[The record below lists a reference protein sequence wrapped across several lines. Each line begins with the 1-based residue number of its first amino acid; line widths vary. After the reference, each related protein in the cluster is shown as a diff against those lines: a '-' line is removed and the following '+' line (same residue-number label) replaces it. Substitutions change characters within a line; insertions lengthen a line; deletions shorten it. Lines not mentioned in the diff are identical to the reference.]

1 LAQISN
7 QLQTLTLA
15 YENNLNEFNYLLNSA
30 NTYAPGSDQLE
41 ILLAR
46 LPDMYAIQQ
55 TPIVQMGAQKVV
67 LAENQQKLEK
77 GKLQPSFNVGYNSS
91 TIIGW
96 QPTGQGNESYF
107 GSNHR
112 FGAINL
118 GLSIPIFSTA
128 QKSKIAASKVQIE
141 QNKLESLALQQQL
154 SSNFKNLLNAYLQN
168 KKLVLSYQ
176 KSMLPNATLLI
187 ETAGRKINAGE
198 ITYLEWVMII
208 NQAIQIKSEYLN
220 YIQQLNENAIELE
233 KLTATK

>member
-1 LAQISN
+1 
-7 QLQTLTLA
+7 
-15 YENNLNEFNYLLNSA
+15 
-30 NTYAPGSDQLE
+30 
-41 ILLAR
+41 
-46 LPDMYAIQQ
+46 
-55 TPIVQMGAQKVV
+55 MGAQKVI

-77 GKLQPSFNVGYNSS
+77 GKLQPAFNVGYNSS

-96 QPTGQGNESYF
+96 QPTTQGSESYF

-141 QNKLESLALQQQL
+141 QNKLENIALQQQL
-154 SSNFKNLLNAYLQN
+154 NSNLKNLLNSYLQN
-168 KKLVLSYQ
+168 KKLVMAYE
-176 KSMLPNATLLI
+176 KNTLPNAALLI
-187 ETAGRKINAGE
+187 ETAGRKMTAGE

-220 YIQQLNENAIELE
+220 YIQQLNENVIELE